1 MVSQVCVF
9 FGGLEPQASEARPG
23 PHAHCTL
30 TFDQDFTQ
38 ATLDTTRSLCPQTLQ
53 GPRWREQLEGV
64 LGGSRGLPEL
74 LPEHLLQDAFTR
86 LR

>member
-1 MVSQVCVF
+1 MAIQS
-9 FGGLEPQASEARPG
+9 RP
-23 PHAHCTL
+23 PSHPRHAL
-30 TFDQDFTQ
+30 TFAQDFTQ
-38 ATLDTTRSLCPQTLQ
+38 ATLDTTRSLCPQMLQ

-64 LGGSRGLPEL
+64 LVGSRGLQEL